1 MDSQT
6 CRPTSGSPGDRGGP
20 GIGVSEECPGNAGV
34 VLQEE
39 PLPEVTRTV
48 ALPSAGL
55 APGLAPWM
63 RSGWGGLTGG
73 ADSMRWAALG
83 GGN

>member
-1 MDSQT
+1 MEENKRKWKILTYLSYSVDSQT
-6 CRPTSGSPGDRGGP
+6 CGPTSGSPGDRGGP

-55 APGLAPWM
+55 APGLAP
-63 RSGWGGLTGG
+63 
-73 ADSMRWAALG
+73 
-83 GGN
+83 